1 MQSLLSK
8 ASDSTITWHWEVRNI
23 KPNFW
28 SYSVY
33 ASWYSEATAEN
44 FTVSDALLRYQIY
57 RTTDRQE
64 WTIRVYIDWTNSF
77 EFRQYN
83 TWYSQ
88 IKEADW
94 ATWHSISLRDY
105 YPWSSW
111 WYCSFQFIYWT
122 FSAITIKKSPDK
134 IWYAKWIVWLWETW
148 YILVFWRLLDWTWWW
163 WRKESWIEK
172 PDSIVTKQL
181 TWSYD
186 YSWASAKTE
195 TYTIPYDWI
204 AYFNV
209 NRRDSWSSWG
219 NQNNWI
225 KINWSTVVSAR
236 WTVYCRP
243 VRAWDVIEVH
253 TWGSYCS
260 ANFQYWSY

>member
-1 MQSLLSK
+1 MSK
-8 ASDSTITWHWEVRNI
+8 VSDSTVTWHWVVERV

-28 SYSVY
+28 NYSTYCSSY
-33 ASWYSEATAEN
+33 WTTTAET
-44 FTVSDALLRYQIY
+44 FTVSDNLLAFQVEKLQNSSPY
-57 RTTDRQE
+57 
-64 WTIRVYIDWTNSF
+64 IRVLIDDVQKLEYNS
-77 EFRQYN
+77 YN
-83 TWYSQ
+83 AWKSAKTD
-88 IKEADW
+88 ADW
-94 ATWHSISLRDY
+94 ATWHSVKINCY

-111 WYCSFQFIYWT
+111 WTVNHKFYYWT
-122 FSAITIKKSPDK
+122 FSAITIKKNNDK
-134 IWYAKWIVWLWETW
+134 IWYAKWIVWLWEVW

-181 TWSYD
+181 QWSYD

-225 KINWSTVVSAR
+225 KINWSTVVSAK